1 MNFVAWMQA
10 HRRSVLFLLAL
21 LVLGG
26 AFAAWTLPVALFPH
40 VEFPRIVVSLD
51 AGDRP
56 AERMTVEVTMP
67 VEEAVRSVPGLRSL
81 RSNSSRGSSEISIN
95 FDWGQDMI
103 SAMLQ
108 VESAI
113 NQTLSSLPAGTKF
126 EVRRMDPT
134 VFPTVAYSLTSE
146 KQSLTAL
153 RDIAYYQLRPLLST
167 VPGVAKVAVIGG
179 TQAEYQVTIDPARLQ
194 AHGLT
199 LDDVAK
205 ALSAANTISAVGR
218 LEEHYKLYLVLADSR
233 FLSADQIGETVLL
246 KGPAGLLRVEDVA
259 TVELGTVPQW
269 IRVTADGRDSVIFQV
284 YQQPDANTVQIS
296 RDVRAKLRDYAAQLP
311 RGVKIANWYD
321 QSELIVASAVSVR
334 DAVFIGVIL
343 AGVVLLVFL
352 RNGKITLIAMVCV
365 PATLAATVLLLKLL
379 HSSFNIMTLGGMAA
393 AVGLIIDDA
402 IVMVEHIVRRLRGRR
417 GAHHGRVWSA
427 AAEFTRPLVGSSLST
442 IVIFAPL
449 AFLSG
454 VTGSFFKALSLTMA
468 ASLVISFLIAWL
480 AVPIL
485 ADHFL
490 GEKDANH
497 EEGGKLTAK
506 FHRGYSDLMRHVLG
520 RPLLV
525 LLGVVPLLVAAWLC
539 YQRVGS
545 GFMPSMDEGGFI
557 LDYVAPPGTSLSETD
572 RLLRQVEAVLQST
585 PEVQTYSRRTGLQLG
600 GGLTESNEG
609 DFFVRL
615 KPLPRRP
622 IDEVMDDV
630 RGEVEKK
637 VPGLEIEMAL
647 LMEDL
652 IGDLTAVPQPIEIKL
667 YSDDAKLLEATAPQ
681 VAAAIGKVSG
691 VVDVKNGIVLAG
703 DALTI
708 NVDRAKAAL
717 EGMDPD
723 AVTQA
728 VNGLLTGATTT
739 TSFESGPKLI
749 GVRAWIPE
757 HQRRSAEKIARLNI
771 RAPDGH
777 FFPLQRV
784 ATVAAVVGQPQI
796 VRDDLKRMI
805 PVTGRIS
812 GRDLGSTIRDVKAVL
827 AKPGLLPHGVYFAF
841 GGTYAEQQN
850 AFAGLIAVFAGA
862 VALVFLLLLFL
873 YESFRT
879 ASAMLGC
886 TLLALSAVT
895 IGLWLTHT
903 ELNISSMMGMTM
915 IVGIATEV
923 AIFYVSELVSLPSD
937 LPLHQALI
945 EAGLNR
951 MRPIAMTTFAAIL
964 ALLPLALGI
973 GAGSAMQQPLAIAI
987 ISGLILQLPVVLI
1000 VLPVLLSLRAPRG
1013 ALHKSALPTP

>member
-1 MNFVAWMQA
+1 MSFVAWMQA

-26 AFAAWTLPVALFPH
+26 CFAAWSLPVALFPH
-40 VEFPRIVVSLD
+40 VQFPRIVVSLD

-95 FDWGQDMI
+95 FGWGQDMI

-113 NQTLSSLPAGTKF
+113 NQTLAALPAGTKF

-134 VFPTVAYSLTSE
+134 VFPTVAYTLTSE
-146 KQSLTAL
+146 KQSLTSL

-167 VPGVAKVAVIGG
+167 VAGVAKVAVIGG
-179 TQAEYQVTIDPARLQ
+179 TEAEYRVTIDPARLQ

-199 LDDVAK
+199 LEDMAK
-205 ALSAANTISAVGR
+205 ALSSANTISAVGR
-218 LEEHYKLYLVLADSR
+218 LEDNYKLYLALADSR
-233 FLSADQIGETVLL
+233 FLSTDQLGETVLL
-246 KGPAGLLRVEDVA
+246 KGPTGLLRVVDVA

-269 IRVTADGRDSVIFQV
+269 TRVTADGRDAVIFQV
-284 YQQPDANTVQIS
+284 YQQPDANTVQIA
-296 RDVRAKLRDYAAQLP
+296 RDVQALLRCYQGQLP
-311 RGVKIANWYD
+311 PGVKIANWYD
-321 QSELIVASAVSVR
+321 QSELIVSSADSVR
-334 DAVFIGVIL
+334 DAVFVGVLL
-343 AGVVLLVFL
+343 AGAVLLVFL
-352 RNGKITLIAMVCV
+352 RNGKITLIAMLCV
-365 PATLAATVLLLKLL
+365 PASLAATVLLLKLL

-402 IVMVEHIVRRLRGRR
+402 IVMVEHIVRRLRGVH
-417 GAHHGRVWSA
+417 GPHQGRVWSA
-427 AAEFTRPLVGSSLST
+427 ASEFTRPLVGSSLST

-485 ADHFL
+485 TDHFL
-490 GEKDANH
+490 GEEDAEP
-497 EEGGKLTAK
+497 EEGGALTAK
-506 FHRGYSDLMRHVLG
+506 FHHWYGALMRRVLH
-520 RPLLV
+520 RPALV
-525 LLGVVPLLVAAWLC
+525 LLGVVPLLATSWVC
-539 YQRVGS
+539 YHQVGS

-557 LDYVAPPGTSLSETD
+557 LDYRAPAGTSLTETD
-572 RLLRQVEAVLQST
+572 RLLRQVEEVLQGT
-585 PEVQTYSRRTGLQLG
+585 PEVQTYSRRSGLQLG
-600 GGLTESNEG
+600 GGLTEANEG

-615 KPLPRRP
+615 KPQPRRA
-622 IDEVMDDV
+622 IDEVMDEV
-630 RGEVEKK
+630 RKEVEKK
-637 VPGLEIEMAL
+637 VPGLEIEMAQ

-667 YSDDAKLLEATAPQ
+667 YSDEAKLLEATAPQ
-681 VAAAIGKVSG
+681 VAAVIGKISG
-691 VVDVKNGIVLAG
+691 VVDVKDGIVLAG

-708 NVDRAKAAL
+708 NVDRAKAAV
-717 EGMDPD
+717 EGTDP
-723 AVTQA
+723 ASVTAA
-728 VNGLLTGATTT
+728 VNALLTGATST
-739 TSFESGPKLI
+739 TSVESGPKLVGI
-749 GVRAWIPE
+749 RVWISMKD
-757 HQRRSAEKIARLNI
+757 RRTVDAVGNLQL

-777 FFPLQRV
+777 FFPLRRV
-784 ATVAAVVGQPQI
+784 ATIATVTGQPQI

-812 GRDLGSTIRDVKAVL
+812 GRDLGSTIREVQAAL
-827 AKPGLLPHGVYFAF
+827 ARPGLLPRGIYFAL
-841 GGTYAEQQN
+841 GGTYAEQQK
-850 AFAGLIAVFAGA
+850 AFSGLLAVFGGA

-879 ASAMLGC
+879 AFAMLGC

-903 ELNISSMMGMTM
+903 ELNISSLMGMTM

-923 AIFYVSELVSLPSD
+923 AIFYVSELVSLPDD

-945 EAGLNR
+945 DAGLNR

-987 ISGLILQLPVVLI
+987 IAGLFLQMPVVLI
-1000 VLPVLLSLRAPRG
+1000 ILPVLLSLRVFRVT
-1013 ALHKSALPTP
+1013 PTPGAGLA

>member
-1 MNFVAWMQA
+1 VNFVAWMQA

-21 LVLGG
+21 LALGG
-26 AFAAWTLPVALFPH
+26 LVASWSLPVALFPH
-40 VEFPRIVVSLD
+40 VDFPRIVVSLD

-56 AERMTVEVTMP
+56 AERMATEVTMP

-95 FDWGQDMI
+95 FAWGQDMI

-108 VESAI
+108 VESAV

-134 VFPTVAYSLTSE
+134 VFPTVAYSLTSD
-146 KQSLTAL
+146 KQSLTTL
-153 RDIAYYQLRPLLST
+153 RDLAYYQLRPLLST
-167 VPGVAKVAVIGG
+167 VPGVAKVAVLGG
-179 TQAEYQVTIDPARLQ
+179 TMAEYRVSVDPARLQ

-199 LDDVAK
+199 LADVAK
-205 ALSAANTISAVGR
+205 ALSAANTINAVGK
-218 LEEHYKLYLVLADSR
+218 LEDHYKLYLALVDSR
-233 FLSADQIGETVLL
+233 FHTADELGETVLL
-246 KGPAGLLRVEDVA
+246 KGPAGLLRVEDIA

-269 IRVTADGRDSVIFQV
+269 TRVTADGRDAVIFQV
-284 YQQPDANTVQIS
+284 YQQPDANTVQIAQE
-296 RDVRAKLRDYAAQLP
+296 VRAKLAEYRSQLP
-311 RGVKIANWYD
+311 RGVKLANWYD
-321 QSELIVASAVSVR
+321 QSELIVASAASVR
-334 DAVFIGVIL
+334 DAVLI
-343 AGVVLLVFL
+343 GVVLAGAVLLLFL
-352 RNGKITLIAMVCV
+352 RNGKITLIAMMCV
-365 PATLAATVLLLKLL
+365 PATLAATVLLLQLL

-402 IVMVEHIVRRLRGRR
+402 IVMVEHIVRRLRGVP
-417 GAHHGRVWSA
+417 GPHAGRVWSA

-454 VTGSFFKALSLTMA
+454 ITGSFFKALSLTMA

-490 GEKDANH
+490 GEKDAGQ
-497 EEGGKLTAK
+497 EEGGKWTK
-506 FHRGYSDLMRHVLG
+506 RVHHWYEDLMRRVLG
-520 RPLLV
+520 RPWLI
-525 LLGVVPLLVAAWLC
+525 LLGVVPLLIVAFLC

-545 GFMPSMDEGGFI
+545 GFIPSMDEGGFI

-572 RLLRQVEAVLQST
+572 RLLRQVEAVLQET

-600 GGLTESNEG
+600 GGLTEANQG
-609 DFFVRL
+609 DMFVRL

-622 IDEVMDDV
+622 INAVMDEV
-630 RGEVEKK
+630 RGEVEKRM
-637 VPGLEIEMAL
+637 PGLEIEMAL

-667 YSDDAKLLEATAPQ
+667 YSDDGLLLNATAPR
-681 VAAAIGKVSG
+681 VAKAISGIPG
-691 VVDVKNGIVLAG
+691 VVDVKDGIVLAG

-708 NVDRAKAAL
+708 TVDRAKASL

-723 AVTQA
+723 AVTAA
-728 VNGLLTGATTT
+728 VNALLDGARATT
-739 TSFESGPKLI
+739 SVESGPKLVGI
-749 GVRAWIPE
+749 RAWIPE
-757 HQRRSAEKIARLNI
+757 KNRRTAATVGNLQL

-777 FFPLQRV
+777 FFPLRRV
-784 ATVAAVVGQPQI
+784 AVIGTVVGQPQI

-812 GRDLGSTIRDVKAVL
+812 GRDLGSTIRDVQAAL
-827 AKPGLLPHGVYFAF
+827 AKPGLLPRGTYFTL

-850 AFAGLIAVFAGA
+850 AFSGLIAVFAGA

-873 YESFRT
+873 YESFRIA
-879 ASAMLGC
+879 ASMLGS

-895 IGLWLTHT
+895 IGLWLTRT

-915 IVGIATEV
+915 IIGIATEV
-923 AIFYVSELVSLPSD
+923 AIFYVSELVSLPEGQSQTEA
-937 LPLHQALI
+937 LVQAGI
-945 EAGLNR
+945 NR

-1000 VLPVLLSLRAPRG
+1000 VLPVLLSLHFKGG
-1013 ALHKSALPTP
+1013 ARSE

>member
-1 MNFVAWMQA
+1 VNFIAWMQA

-21 LVLGG
+21 LVVGG
-26 AFAAWTLPVALFPH
+26 FAAAWTLPVALFPH
-40 VEFPRIVVSLD
+40 VEFPRIVVGLD

-56 AERMTVEVTMP
+56 AERMTTEVTMP
-67 VEEAVRSVPGLRSL
+67 VEEAVRSVPGLRSI
-81 RSNSSRGSSEISIN
+81 RSTSSRGASDISIN

-108 VESAI
+108 VESAV
-113 NQTLSSLPAGTKF
+113 NQVLSTLPAGTKF

-134 VFPTVAYSLTSE
+134 VFPTIGYTLTSS

-153 RDIAYYQLRPLLST
+153 RDIAYYELRPLLST
-167 VPGVAKVAVIGG
+167 IPGVAKVAVLGG
-179 TQAEYQVTIDPARLQ
+179 TEAEYRVEIDGARLR
-194 AHGLT
+194 AHGLS

-205 ALSAANTISAVGR
+205 ALSAANTISAVGK
-218 LEEHYKLYLVLADSR
+218 LEDHYKLYLALADTR
-233 FLSADQIGETVLL
+233 VLTVDQIGETVLL
-246 KGPAGLLRVEDVA
+246 KGPAGLLRVEDIA
-259 TVELGTVPQW
+259 TVTLGTVPQW
-269 IRVTADGRDSVIFQV
+269 TRVTADGRDAVIFQV
-284 YQQPDANTVQIS
+284 YQQPDANTVQIA
-296 RDVRAKLRDYAAQLP
+296 RDAQQKLRDYQKLLP
-311 RGVKIANWYD
+311 AGVKIANWYD
-321 QSELIVASAVSVR
+321 QSELIISSANSVR
-334 DAVFIGVIL
+334 DAVVIGVIL
-343 AGVVLLVFL
+343 AGAVLLLFL
-352 RNGKITLIAMVCV
+352 RNRKITLIAMICV
-365 PATLAATVLLLKLL
+365 PATLAATILLLKLA
-379 HSSFNIMTLGGMAA
+379 HGSFNIMTLGGMAA

-402 IVMVEHIVRRLRGRR
+402 IVMVEHVVRRLRGTHGR
-417 GAHHGRVWSA
+417 HEGRVWAA

-449 AFLSG
+449 AFLDG

-468 ASLVISFLIAWL
+468 ASLIISFLIAWL

-490 GEKDANH
+490 GEKDAEQ
-497 EEGGKLTAK
+497 EEGGQMTARV
-506 FHRGYSDLMRHVLG
+506 HHWYSGLMKRVLG
-520 RPLLV
+520 RPVLV
-525 LLGVVPLLVAAWLC
+525 LLGVIPLLVAAWVC

-545 GFMPSMDEGGFI
+545 GFIPSMDEGGFI
-557 LDYVAPPGTSLSETD
+557 LDYKAPPGTSLSETD
-572 RLLRQVEAVLQST
+572 RLLRQVEAVLQET
-585 PEVQTYSRRTGLQLG
+585 PEVQTYSRRTGIQLG
-600 GGLTESNEG
+600 SAVTEANEG

-622 IDEVMDDV
+622 IDEVMDDI
-630 RGEVEKK
+630 RHEVESK
-637 VPGLEIEMAL
+637 VPGIEIEMAL

-667 YSDDAKLLEATAPQ
+667 YSDD
-681 VAAAIGKVSG
+681 VAALSAAAPAVAKAIGAVNG
-691 VVDVKNGIVLAG
+691 VVDVQDGVVLAG

-708 NVDRAKAAL
+708 SIDRAKAAL
-717 EGMDPD
+717 EGMDPESVTAAANALLEG
-723 AVTQA
+723 AV
-728 VNGLLTGATTT
+728 ATT
-739 TSFESGPKLI
+739 SVESGPKLI
-749 GVRAWIPE
+749 GIRAWIPE
-757 HQRRSAEKIARLNI
+757 KERHTVDAVSRLQV

-777 FFPLQRV
+777 FFPLSR
-784 ATVAAVVGQPQI
+784 VAAVTTVTGQPQI

-812 GRDLGSTIRDVKAVL
+812 GRDLGSTIRDVRAVL
-827 AKPGLLPHGVYFAF
+827 AKPGFLPRGVYYEF
-841 GGTYAEQQN
+841 GGTYAEQQK
-850 AFAGLIAVFAGA
+850 AFSGLIAVFGGA

-879 ASAMLGC
+879 ALSMLGC

-895 IGLWLTHT
+895 IGLWLTKT

-923 AIFYVSELVSLPSD
+923 AIFYVSELVSLPANMD
-937 LPLHQALI
+937 RHEAFVQ
-945 EAGLNR
+945 AGLNR

-964 ALLPLALGI
+964 ALLPLGLGI

-1000 VLPVLLSLRAPRG
+1000 VLPVLLSLRVPRSSPAP
-1013 ALHKSALPTP
+1013 AH